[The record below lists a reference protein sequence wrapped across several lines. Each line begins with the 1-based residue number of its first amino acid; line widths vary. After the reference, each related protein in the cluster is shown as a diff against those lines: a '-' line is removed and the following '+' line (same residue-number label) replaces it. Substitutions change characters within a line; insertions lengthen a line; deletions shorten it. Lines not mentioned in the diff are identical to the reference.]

1 MKFSLRTSDIE
12 ELIYE
17 QDLLTS
23 PLSCEENPNPK
34 FELDIGF
41 MKGAME
47 AQVFEDYY
55 FHQAELIS
63 NSDLKFYTSGDKPCV
78 EIHFHLQGCGRG
90 KWKGFKDE
98 TIIAQGEYNIFYS
111 PEPQGVFET
120 EANVMQKVFEINL
133 MPENFIKMAK
143 TCGNL
148 FHRFIKD
155 IEAER
160 PSMLV
165 AGNLPISP
173 SMQMV
178 LFQMMNSSFEDP
190 LRIIYFQAKVY
201 ELLTLIAGEL
211 QLDKPL
217 FSFGKEDE
225 DKLYFAKE
233 QLIKNVA
240 NPPSL
245 SELAKISGLNEFK
258 LKKGFKEIFGN
269 SVFGYLLDFK
279 LEKAKQLLV
288 NPSLSIGDV
297 AFLTGYKNQGH
308 FTTAFK
314 KKYGVTPNFI
324 KQN

>member
-17 QDLLTS
+17 QNILAN
-23 PLSCEENPNPK
+23 PACFEENSNPK

-41 MKGAME
+41 LKGAME
-47 AQVFEDYY
+47 VQLFEDYY

-63 NSDLKFYTSGDKPCV
+63 NSDLKFYASGDQPCV
-78 EIHFHLQGCGRG
+78 EIHFHLQGFGKG
-90 KWKGFKDE
+90 KWKGFKEE
-98 TIIAQGEYNIFYS
+98 TIITQGECNIFYS

-120 EANVMQKVFEINL
+120 EAHVTQKVFEVNL
-133 MPENFIKMAK
+133 MPENFVKMAK
-143 TCGNL
+143 TCGNV
-148 FHRFIKD
+148 FHQFIED

-165 AGNLPISP
+165 KGNMPISP
-173 SMQMV
+173 NMQIV

-190 LRIIYFQAKVY
+190 LRTTYFQAKVF
-201 ELLTLIAGEL
+201 ELLTLIAGGL
-211 QLDKPL
+211 QLEKPQ

-225 DKLYFAKE
+225 EKFYFAKE

-245 SELAKISGLNEFK
+245 SELAKMSGLNEFK

-288 NPSLSIGDV
+288 NPDLSIGDV